1 MISVIVPVYNVDKY
15 LNACIDSIL
24 RQSFDDFELLLV
36 DDGSSDSSPAICD
49 EYASRDPRV
58 KVFHKANGGVSDARN
73 TGLDHARGEYVAF
86 IDGDDWIQPDYLE
99 MLHDR
104 MQSGSFDL
112 VTSGLV
118 WWHSDNDQEVDSLDE
133 VPLLDIDVE
142 SDMVSLL
149 SQHHMTSPVSKLYRM
164 DIIKEAGLRF
174 DTRLSFGEDRDFNIR
189 YLRFAKLVSTIGY
202 AGYFY
207 RRDLQDSLSVRKINH
222 NYLVDIDYWDKLSIL
237 FSNREFSSES
247 SRALLAHRLYY
258 IISDSISDI
267 VAKNSLSGSIR
278 IIRNLFDG
286 VTHFDFLKSNADLI
300 SAPALMKSMILGKKP
315 VLISIYLKLV
325 RS

>member
-24 RQSFDDFELLLV
+24 RQTFDDFELLLI
-36 DDGSSDSSPAICD
+36 DDGNSDSSPAICD

-99 MLHDR
+99 KLHDR

-118 WWHSDNDQEVDSLDE
+118 WWHSDNDQEVDSLDN
-133 VPLLDIDVE
+133 VSVLDIEKE
-142 SDMVSLL
+142 SDMIKLI
-149 SQHHMTSPVSKLYRM
+149 SQHHMTCTHSKLYKI
-164 DIIKEAGLRF
+164 DIIYKNRLKF
-174 DTRLSFGEDRDFNIR
+174 DTALSYGEDRDFNVR
-189 YLRFAKLVSTIGY
+189 YVRFVRTASTIDY
-202 AGYFY
+202 AGYYY
-207 RRDLQDSLSVRKINH
+207 RRGVNDSLSVRKFNH
-222 NYLVDIDYWDKLSIL
+222 SYNVNFDYWNKLFLLFSERNFMSLSSRKLLSHRLFYIMSDSIYGIVEKNDLWESYSQIKKLYETIDYW
-237 FSNREFSSES
+237 E
-247 SRALLAHRLYY
+247 
-258 IISDSISDI
+258 
-267 VAKNSLSGSIR
+267 
-278 IIRNLFDG
+278 
-286 VTHFDFLKSNADLI
+286 FLKSNADLI

-315 VLISIYLKLV
+315 ILISIFLKLV